1 MTICLRVLGGGN
13 SFIYPI
19 FFISSLVV
27 YLNSQLA
34 MSTDDFIQEKRH
46 RFSKLFFKRFS
57 FWPLLHVQLV
67 IFKPLSYWFE
77 ETIGFDVKPS
87 FSSCP
92 VSRLI
97 RWYNKRILRKGSSVP
112 RDFSWIENY
121 KLYLWHSS
129 YLFTY
134 SPTWFKKSFAHFR
147 YVELRLFPNVMPSL
161 WIYSYLLYPHKCD
174 W

>member
-1 MTICLRVLGGGN
+1 MK
-13 SFIYPI
+13 
-19 FFISSLVV
+19 SLFRF
-27 YLNSQLA
+27 QLFSA
-34 MSTDDFIQEKRH
+34 QKQCTDTLTATQF
-46 RFSKLFFKRFS
+46 
-57 FWPLLHVQLV
+57 V

-121 KLYLWHSS
+121 KLCLWHSS

-147 YVELRLFPNVMPSL
+147 NVELRLFPNVMPSL